1 MSPARDG
8 GADGYGSL
16 MSFATLALV
25 VAVGL
30 LGPLASARARWR
42 VPVVVGELV
51 AGLLIGTSGFRI
63 VDPGNDDF
71 TLLAQIGF
79 GLTMVVVGSHVPL
92 RDPDV
97 RAAFAR
103 GALGAAAVGAAS
115 AVLAALLALVSNSG
129 HGLLYGVLLASSS
142 AALVLPMLQSVGVVR
157 RSAAQLVA
165 QIAVADVVCVVL
177 LPLVVEPSRALTAGI
192 GLVVIAA
199 ITVALGVILI
209 RFVRSDRR
217 RELHV
222 YSERRRF
229 ALELRVS
236 LLVLFSFA
244 AIAQF
249 AHLSI
254 LIAGFALGL
263 LLSAVGE
270 PHRLARQLFG
280 MTEGFFGPL
289 FFVWLGASL
298 DLRELV
304 AHPAMILVGLALGVG
319 AVLAHLVSRVSGL
332 PWAQAVASAGQLGVP
347 VAAVTLGLQTHTL
360 APGEGGAILL
370 GALVSVATSAVSVA
384 AVARHERPR
393 AGGGDSAAEPARP

>member
-1 MSPARDG
+1 
-8 GADGYGSL
+8 
-16 MSFATLALV
+16 MSFALLALV

-30 LGPLASARARWR
+30 LGPIASARARWR

-51 AGLLIGTSGFRI
+51 GGLVIGTSGFRL
-63 VDPGNDDF
+63 VDPTNDDF

-79 GLTMVVVGSHVPL
+79 GLTMVVVGSQVPL

-103 GALGAAAVGAAS
+103 GALGAAAVGAAA
-115 AVLAALLALVSNSG
+115 AVLAALLTLVSHSG

-142 AALVLPMLQSVGVVR
+142 AALVLPMLQSVGVGK

-177 LPLVVEPSRALTAGI
+177 LPLVIEPARALSAGI
-192 GLVVIAA
+192 GLLVIAA
-199 ITVALGVILI
+199 VTVALGFVMI
-209 RFVRSDRR
+209 RFVRSGRR
-217 RELHV
+217 RLVHA

-254 LIAGFALGL
+254 MIAGFALGL

-304 AHPAMILVGLALGVG
+304 AHPAMILLGLALGVG
-319 AVLAHLVSRVSGL
+319 AVVAHLASRAAGL

-347 VAAVTLGLQTHTL
+347 VAAVTLGLETNTL

-370 GALVSVATSAVSVA
+370 GALVSVATSAVSIA
-384 AVARHERPR
+384 AVARRQQVD
-393 AGGGDSAAEPARP
+393 GPARATPAS

>member
-1 MSPARDG
+1 MDSVG
-8 GADGYGSL
+8 GCLRRSAATAATVPF
-16 MSFATLALV
+16 MSFALLALV

-30 LGPLASARARWR
+30 LGPLASARSRWR

-51 AGLLIGTSGFRI
+51 GGLLIGTSGFRL
-63 VDPGNDDF
+63 VDPTNEDF
-71 TLLAQIGF
+71 TLLAEIGF
-79 GLTMVVVGSHVPL
+79 GLTMVVVGSQVPL
-92 RDPDV
+92 RDLDV

-103 GALGAAAVGAAS
+103 GALGAAVVGAAS
-115 AVLAALLALVSNSG
+115 AVIAALLALVSRSG

-142 AALVLPMLQSVGVVR
+142 AALVLPMLQSVGIGR

-177 LPLVVEPSRALTAGI
+177 LPLVIEPARALTAGI

-199 ITVALGVILI
+199 ITVALAFVLI
-209 RFVRSDRR
+209 RFVRAGRR
-217 RELHV
+217 RTLHA

-254 LIAGFALGL
+254 MIAGFALGL

-304 AHPAMILVGLALGVG
+304 SHPSMILLGLALGAG
-319 AVLAHLVSRVSGL
+319 AVLAHLVSRVAGL

-360 APGEGGAILL
+360 AAGEGGAILL
-370 GALVSVATSAVSVA
+370 GALVSIATSAVAIAV
-384 AVARHERPR
+384 VARRQP
-393 AGGGDSAAEPARP
+393 AGGGLSWPSA

>member
-1 MSPARDG
+1 
-8 GADGYGSL
+8 
-16 MSFATLALV
+16 MSFAVLALV
-25 VAVGL
+25 VVVGL
-30 LGPLASARARWR
+30 LGPVLAARGVWR
-42 VPVVVGELV
+42 VPVVVGELLGGIV
-51 AGLLIGTSGFRI
+51 IGTSGFRL
-63 VDPGNDDF
+63 VDPANDDF

-79 GLTMVVVGSHVPL
+79 GLTMVVVGSHIPL
-92 RDPDV
+92 RDSDV

-103 GALGAAAVGAAS
+103 GALGAVLVGAAS
-115 AVLAALLALVSNSG
+115 AVLATLIAVVSHSG

-142 AALVLPMLQSVGVVR
+142 AAVVLPMLQSVGIGS

-165 QIAVADVVCVVL
+165 QIAVADLVCIVL
-177 LPLVVEPSRALTAGI
+177 LPLVVQPSRAFTAGL
-192 GLVVIAA
+192 GLLVIAA
-199 ITVALGVILI
+199 ITVALGFVLI
-209 RFVRSDRR
+209 RYGSPERR
-217 RELHV
+217 RTVHA

-236 LLVLFSFA
+236 LIVLFSFA

-254 LIAGFALGL
+254 MIAGFALGL

-304 AHPAMILVGLALGVG
+304 AHPAMILLGLALGAG
-319 AVLAHLVSRVSGL
+319 AVLSHLVSRAAGL

-347 VAAVTLGLQTHTL
+347 VAAVTLGLETRTL

-370 GALVSVATSAVSVA
+370 GALVTVATSAVSVA
-384 AVARHERPR
+384 AVARR
-393 AGGGDSAAEPARP
+393 AATAPATPAS

>member
-1 MSPARDG
+1 
-8 GADGYGSL
+8 
-16 MSFATLALV
+16 MSFALLALV

-30 LGPLASARARWR
+30 LGPIASARARWR

-51 AGLLIGTSGFRI
+51 GGLVIGTSGFRL
-63 VDPGNDDF
+63 VDPANDDF

-79 GLTMVVVGSHVPL
+79 GLTMVVVGSQVPL

-115 AVLAALLALVSNSG
+115 AALAALLVLVSHSG

-142 AALVLPMLQSVGVVR
+142 AALVLPMLQSVGIGK

-177 LPLVVEPSRALTAGI
+177 LPLVIEPARALSAGI
-192 GLVVIAA
+192 GLLVIAVV
-199 ITVALGVILI
+199 TVALGVVMI
-209 RFVRSDRR
+209 RFVRSGRR
-217 RELHV
+217 QLVHA

-229 ALELRVS
+229 ALELRAS

-254 LIAGFALGL
+254 MIAGFALGL

-304 AHPAMILVGLALGVG
+304 AHPAMILLGLALGAG
-319 AVLAHLVSRVSGL
+319 AVLAHLASRATGL

-347 VAAVTLGLQTHTL
+347 VAAVTLGLETNTL

-370 GALVSVATSAVSVA
+370 GALVSVATSAVSIA
-384 AVARHERPR
+384 AVARRQQADR
-393 AGGGDSAAEPARP
+393 PARATPAS

>member
-1 MSPARDG
+1 
-8 GADGYGSL
+8 
-16 MSFATLALV
+16 MSFALLALV

-30 LGPLASARARWR
+30 LGPLGSARARWR

-51 AGLLIGTSGFRI
+51 AGLVIGTSGLRL
-63 VDPGNDDF
+63 VDPANDDF
-71 TLLAQIGF
+71 TLLAEIGF
-79 GLTMVVVGSHVPL
+79 GLTMVVVGSQVPL

-115 AVLAALLALVSNSG
+115 AVLAAVLALVSHSG

-142 AALVLPMLQSVGVVR
+142 AALVLPMLQSVGVGR
-157 RSAAQLVA
+157 RSAPQLVA

-177 LPLVVEPSRALTAGI
+177 LPLVIEPARALTAGI
-192 GLVVIAA
+192 GLVIIAA
-199 ITVALGVILI
+199 ITVGLGLVMI
-209 RFVRSDRR
+209 RFEGSGRR
-217 RELHV
+217 RRLHA

-298 DLRELV
+298 DLRELGT
-304 AHPAMILVGLALGVG
+304 HPGMILVGLALGAG
-319 AVLAHLVSRVSGL
+319 AVLAHLASRFAGL

-347 VAAVTLGLQTHTL
+347 VAAVTLGLQTRTL

-370 GALVSVATSAVSVA
+370 GALVSVATSAISVA
-384 AVARHERPR
+384 AVARREPTGGA
-393 AGGGDSAAEPARP
+393 AGPTPVS